1 MHLTTPPTTRT
12 LHVHAA
18 MALLQQLVSNHRRM
32 AIYEDPALRAQA
44 LAVIPVVEL
53 QHRAT
58 QGEQV
63 IDQSHATFRDRLLK
77 ELLSWF
83 KKDFFSWVNSLACE
97 QCGGETANAGSLAP
111 TAEDKRFGAGR
122 VEAHK
127 CKACNHTTRFPRY
140 NHPGKLLETR
150 RGRCGEWANCFVL
163 CCRAMEFECRYI
175 WDATDHVWAEVY
187 SADLKRWVHCDPC
200 ENRWDKPML
209 YEAGW
214 GKKLS
219 YIFAFSTDEVADV
232 IWKYSVKSTEV
243 MTRRKLCS
251 EAVLAHLIYQLNLQI
266 QGSLPQERR
275 KCLMERSA
283 DEIVGLLC
291 RHLPELSEEERM
303 GRQTGS
309 EAWRRARGELG
320 EQPETPADGSNGA
333 VEASANPWM
342 EL

>member
-1 MHLTTPPTTRT
+1 MLAHSHPLPKTSDLVPAASKHTSARRAIIPRGFHGTTILGSCWR
-12 LHVHAA
+12 
-18 MALLQQLVSNHRRM
+18 
-32 AIYEDPALRAQA
+32 
-44 LAVIPVVEL
+44 
-53 QHRAT
+53 
-58 QGEQV
+58 QGKQGN
-63 IDQSHATFRDRLLK
+63 
-77 ELLSWF
+77 
-83 KKDFFSWVNSLACE
+83 VNS
-97 QCGGETANAGSLAP
+97 QKQQQQKKKKWKKKKKQRMVFP
-111 TAEDKRFGAGR
+111 TRSRQFFPF
-122 VEAHK
+122 V
-127 CKACNHTTRFPRY
+127 NTRSSCWVVS
-140 NHPGKLLETR
+140 R